1 VKNGMMM
8 LLKKMKSLI
17 LNKKPVIQILIM
29 LNLKNQNLLE
39 VVVKKKV
46 FWIKDR
52 IS

>member
-1 VKNGMMM
+1 MMM
-8 LLKKMKSLI
+8 LLKKMKNLI
-17 LNKKPVIQILIM
+17 LNKKLVIQILIM

>member
-8 LLKKMKSLI
+8 LLKKMKNLI
-17 LNKKPVIQILIM
+17 LNKKLVIQILIM